1 MILRRPYAF
10 LIKHFRLI
18 HLILFALL
26 AIITYN
32 ASTVLNFFKD
42 YITANGNMEI
52 LSSNYINVFIY
63 IAPIIIIGLSIL
75 IFYLMKYK
83 DKPRL
88 YYIILIIVSIL
99 CTGVYT
105 YLYLNIRSL
114 ETTTVSAR
122 IIRLY
127 RDIARSNFYVLFVM
141 CIPTLIRGLGF
152 DIKKFNFSKDLKEL
166 NLSEEDSA
174 EVEVSIDV
182 SSNSLKR
189 TGRRTLRE
197 LKYYYVENKF
207 FINIILGTLILILV
221 MVFPFNK
228 YVVNRNLKE
237 GEVLGT
243 SAFNIKVTDSYLT
256 DRKRISK
263 DNSYVILKVSVIG
276 KVNKYSLDLDHFIL
290 EGKNNKYVP
299 SQKFYLYFNDI
310 GIGYRNNI
318 LDTTSYKDYILV
330 FNINNIDNSINIDF
344 KSKSET
350 IINDLNIH
358 NKNIEEKKVDDAL
371 STTNSDNIKI
381 ESNPTNNYKEVYTM
395 MSTAYAGDTITYMGT
410 TPVRDPDGIST
421 IAVDPSIIPLGSKVY
436 IPGYGL
442 AIASDT
448 GGLIKG
454 NRIDLFLNSED
465 ECINWGVQTV
475 SLYLIAY
482 PGEW

>member
-182 SSNSLKR
+182 SSNDLKR

-207 FINIILGTLILILV
+207 FINIILGTLILILI

-263 DNSYVILKVSVIG
+263 DNSYIILKISVIG

-310 GIGYRNNI
+310 GTGYRNNI

-330 FNINNIDNSINIDF
+330 FNINNIDKDSNFIFRYVD
-344 KSKSET
+344 
-350 IINDLNIH
+350 NDRG
-358 NKNIEEKKVDDAL
+358 
-371 STTNSDNIKI
+371 IKI
-381 ESNPTNNYKEVYTM
+381 SPEVIY
-395 MSTAYAGDTITYMGT
+395 
-410 TPVRDPDGIST
+410 
-421 IAVDPSIIPLGSKVY
+421 
-436 IPGYGL
+436 
-442 AIASDT
+442 
-448 GGLIKG
+448 
-454 NRIDLFLNSED
+454 
-465 ECINWGVQTV
+465 
-475 SLYLIAY
+475 
-482 PGEW
+482 

>member
-26 AIITYN
+26 AVITYN
-32 ASTVLNFFKD
+32 ASTLLNFFKD

-182 SSNSLKR
+182 SSNGLKR

-263 DNSYVILKVSVIG
+263 DNSYIILKISVIG

-290 EGKNNKYVP
+290 EGKNNNYVP

-330 FNINNIDNSINIDF
+330 FNINNVAYSAIILYLSSMIIDKMLIGISTSKLFYIKTDKINEVKDF
-344 KSKSET
+344 IIRELKTGVT
-350 IINDLNIH
+350 IINVEGGYSAKKGKLIMCVVDNMDYYLFKESVLEIDPKAFFIIDDCYEVKKKKKRERINL
-358 NKNIEEKKVDDAL
+358 IE
-371 STTNSDNIKI
+371 
-381 ESNPTNNYKEVYTM
+381 
-395 MSTAYAGDTITYMGT
+395 G
-410 TPVRDPDGIST
+410 
-421 IAVDPSIIPLGSKVY
+421 
-436 IPGYGL
+436 
-442 AIASDT
+442 
-448 GGLIKG
+448 
-454 NRIDLFLNSED
+454 
-465 ECINWGVQTV
+465 
-475 SLYLIAY
+475 
-482 PGEW
+482 

>member
-26 AIITYN
+26 AVITYN

-182 SSNSLKR
+182 SSNGLKR

-228 YVVNRNLKE
+228 YVVNRNL
-237 GEVLGT
+237 
-243 SAFNIKVTDSYLT
+243 
-256 DRKRISK
+256 
-263 DNSYVILKVSVIG
+263 
-276 KVNKYSLDLDHFIL
+276 
-290 EGKNNKYVP
+290 
-299 SQKFYLYFNDI
+299 
-310 GIGYRNNI
+310 
-318 LDTTSYKDYILV
+318 
-330 FNINNIDNSINIDF
+330 
-344 KSKSET
+344 
-350 IINDLNIH
+350 
-358 NKNIEEKKVDDAL
+358 
-371 STTNSDNIKI
+371 
-381 ESNPTNNYKEVYTM
+381 
-395 MSTAYAGDTITYMGT
+395 
-410 TPVRDPDGIST
+410 
-421 IAVDPSIIPLGSKVY
+421 
-436 IPGYGL
+436 
-442 AIASDT
+442 
-448 GGLIKG
+448 
-454 NRIDLFLNSED
+454 
-465 ECINWGVQTV
+465 
-475 SLYLIAY
+475 
-482 PGEW
+482 

>member
-26 AIITYN
+26 AVITYN

-88 YYIILIIVSIL
+88 YYIILIIISVL

-166 NLSEEDSA
+166 NLNEEDSA

-207 FINIILGTLILILV
+207 FINIILGTLIFILI

-263 DNSYVILKVSVIG
+263 DNSYIILKVSVIG
-276 KVNKYSLDLDHFIL
+276 KINKYSLDLDHFVL

-310 GIGYRNNI
+310 GTGYRNNI

-330 FNINNIDNSINIDF
+330 FNINNIDKDSNFIFRYVD
-344 KSKSET
+344 
-350 IINDLNIH
+350 NDRGI
-358 NKNIEEKKVDDAL
+358 KL
-371 STTNSDNIKI
+371 S
-381 ESNPTNNYKEVYTM
+381 PEVIY
-395 MSTAYAGDTITYMGT
+395 
-410 TPVRDPDGIST
+410 
-421 IAVDPSIIPLGSKVY
+421 
-436 IPGYGL
+436 
-442 AIASDT
+442 
-448 GGLIKG
+448 
-454 NRIDLFLNSED
+454 
-465 ECINWGVQTV
+465 
-475 SLYLIAY
+475 
-482 PGEW
+482 

>member
-52 LSSNYINVFIY
+52 LSSNYINAFIY
-63 IAPIIIIGLSIL
+63 IAPIIIIGLSIS

-88 YYIILIIVSIL
+88 YYIILIIVSVL

-105 YLYLNIRSL
+105 YLYLSIRSL

-182 SSNSLKR
+182 SSNGLKR

-221 MVFPFNK
+221 MLFPFNK

-276 KVNKYSLDLDHFIL
+276 KVNKYSLDLDHFVL

-310 GIGYRNNI
+310 GTGYRNNI

-330 FNINNIDNSINIDF
+330 FNINNIDKDSNFIFRYVD
-344 KSKSET
+344 
-350 IINDLNIH
+350 NDKGI
-358 NKNIEEKKVDDAL
+358 KL
-371 STTNSDNIKI
+371 S
-381 ESNPTNNYKEVYTM
+381 PEVIY
-395 MSTAYAGDTITYMGT
+395 
-410 TPVRDPDGIST
+410 
-421 IAVDPSIIPLGSKVY
+421 
-436 IPGYGL
+436 
-442 AIASDT
+442 
-448 GGLIKG
+448 
-454 NRIDLFLNSED
+454 
-465 ECINWGVQTV
+465 
-475 SLYLIAY
+475 
-482 PGEW
+482 

>member
-182 SSNSLKR
+182 SSNGLKR

-197 LKYYYVENKF
+197 L
-207 FINIILGTLILILV
+207 

-330 FNINNIDNSINIDF
+330 FNINNIDKDSNFIFRYVD
-344 KSKSET
+344 
-350 IINDLNIH
+350 NDRG
-358 NKNIEEKKVDDAL
+358 
-371 STTNSDNIKI
+371 IKI
-381 ESNPTNNYKEVYTM
+381 SPEVIY
-395 MSTAYAGDTITYMGT
+395 
-410 TPVRDPDGIST
+410 
-421 IAVDPSIIPLGSKVY
+421 
-436 IPGYGL
+436 
-442 AIASDT
+442 
-448 GGLIKG
+448 
-454 NRIDLFLNSED
+454 
-465 ECINWGVQTV
+465 
-475 SLYLIAY
+475 
-482 PGEW
+482 

>member
-1 MILRRPYAF
+1 MILKRPYAF

-32 ASTVLNFFKD
+32 ASIVLNFFKD

-182 SSNSLKR
+182 SSNGLKR

-263 DNSYVILKVSVIG
+263 DNSYIILKISVIG
-276 KVNKYSLDLDHFIL
+276 KVNKYSLDLDHFVL

-330 FNINNIDNSINIDF
+330 FNINNIDKDSNFIFRYVD
-344 KSKSET
+344 
-350 IINDLNIH
+350 NDRG
-358 NKNIEEKKVDDAL
+358 
-371 STTNSDNIKI
+371 IKI
-381 ESNPTNNYKEVYTM
+381 SPEVIY
-395 MSTAYAGDTITYMGT
+395 
-410 TPVRDPDGIST
+410 
-421 IAVDPSIIPLGSKVY
+421 
-436 IPGYGL
+436 
-442 AIASDT
+442 
-448 GGLIKG
+448 
-454 NRIDLFLNSED
+454 
-465 ECINWGVQTV
+465 
-475 SLYLIAY
+475 
-482 PGEW
+482 

>member
-52 LSSNYINVFIY
+52 LSSNYINAFIY
-63 IAPIIIIGLSIL
+63 IAPIIIIGLSIS

-105 YLYLNIRSL
+105 YLYLSIRSL

-127 RDIARSNFYVLFVM
+127 RDIARSNFYVLFVI

-182 SSNSLKR
+182 SSNGLKR

-243 SAFNIKVTDSYLT
+243 STFNIKVTDSYLT

-263 DNSYVILKVSVIG
+263 DNSYIILKISVIG
-276 KVNKYSLDLDHFIL
+276 KVNKYSLDLDHFVL

-318 LDTTSYKDYILV
+318 LDTSNYKDYILV
-330 FNINNIDNSINIDF
+330 FNINNIDKDSNFIFRYVD
-344 KSKSET
+344 
-350 IINDLNIH
+350 NDKGI
-358 NKNIEEKKVDDAL
+358 KL
-371 STTNSDNIKI
+371 S
-381 ESNPTNNYKEVYTM
+381 PEVIY
-395 MSTAYAGDTITYMGT
+395 
-410 TPVRDPDGIST
+410 
-421 IAVDPSIIPLGSKVY
+421 
-436 IPGYGL
+436 
-442 AIASDT
+442 
-448 GGLIKG
+448 
-454 NRIDLFLNSED
+454 
-465 ECINWGVQTV
+465 
-475 SLYLIAY
+475 
-482 PGEW
+482 

>member
-26 AIITYN
+26 AVITYN
-32 ASTVLNFFKD
+32 ASTVFNFFKD

-99 CTGVYT
+99 CTGICT

-182 SSNSLKR
+182 SSNGLKR

-263 DNSYVILKVSVIG
+263 DNSYVILKISVIG

-290 EGKNNKYVP
+290 DGKNNNYVP

-310 GIGYRNNI
+310 GIWYRNNI

-330 FNINNIDNSINIDF
+330 FNINNIDKDSNFIFRYVD
-344 KSKSET
+344 
-350 IINDLNIH
+350 NDRG
-358 NKNIEEKKVDDAL
+358 
-371 STTNSDNIKI
+371 IKI
-381 ESNPTNNYKEVYTM
+381 SPEVIY
-395 MSTAYAGDTITYMGT
+395 
-410 TPVRDPDGIST
+410 
-421 IAVDPSIIPLGSKVY
+421 
-436 IPGYGL
+436 
-442 AIASDT
+442 
-448 GGLIKG
+448 
-454 NRIDLFLNSED
+454 
-465 ECINWGVQTV
+465 
-475 SLYLIAY
+475 
-482 PGEW
+482 

>member
-26 AIITYN
+26 AVITYN

-52 LSSNYINVFIY
+52 LYSNYINVFIY

-182 SSNSLKR
+182 SSNGLKR

-263 DNSYVILKVSVIG
+263 DNSYVILKISVIS
-276 KVNKYSLDLDHFIL
+276 KVNKYSLDLDHFVL

-310 GIGYRNNI
+310 GTGYRNNI

-330 FNINNIDNSINIDF
+330 FNINNIDKDSNFIFRYVD
-344 KSKSET
+344 
-350 IINDLNIH
+350 NDRG
-358 NKNIEEKKVDDAL
+358 
-371 STTNSDNIKI
+371 IKI
-381 ESNPTNNYKEVYTM
+381 SPEVIY
-395 MSTAYAGDTITYMGT
+395 
-410 TPVRDPDGIST
+410 
-421 IAVDPSIIPLGSKVY
+421 
-436 IPGYGL
+436 
-442 AIASDT
+442 
-448 GGLIKG
+448 
-454 NRIDLFLNSED
+454 
-465 ECINWGVQTV
+465 
-475 SLYLIAY
+475 
-482 PGEW
+482 

>member
-1 MILRRPYAF
+1 MILKRPYAF

-88 YYIILIIVSIL
+88 YYI
-99 CTGVYT
+99 
-105 YLYLNIRSL
+105 RSL

-182 SSNSLKR
+182 SSNGLKR

-330 FNINNIDNSINIDF
+330 FNINNIDKDSNFIFRYVD
-344 KSKSET
+344 
-350 IINDLNIH
+350 NDRG
-358 NKNIEEKKVDDAL
+358 
-371 STTNSDNIKI
+371 IKI
-381 ESNPTNNYKEVYTM
+381 SPEVIY
-395 MSTAYAGDTITYMGT
+395 
-410 TPVRDPDGIST
+410 
-421 IAVDPSIIPLGSKVY
+421 
-436 IPGYGL
+436 
-442 AIASDT
+442 
-448 GGLIKG
+448 
-454 NRIDLFLNSED
+454 
-465 ECINWGVQTV
+465 
-475 SLYLIAY
+475 
-482 PGEW
+482 

>member
-26 AIITYN
+26 AVITYN

-42 YITANGNMEI
+42 YITVNGNMEI

-182 SSNSLKR
+182 SSNGLKR

-263 DNSYVILKVSVIG
+263 DNSYVILKISVIS
-276 KVNKYSLDLDHFIL
+276 KVNKYSLDLDHFVL

-310 GIGYRNNI
+310 GTGYRNNI

-330 FNINNIDNSINIDF
+330 FNINNIDKDSNFIFRYVD
-344 KSKSET
+344 
-350 IINDLNIH
+350 NDRG
-358 NKNIEEKKVDDAL
+358 
-371 STTNSDNIKI
+371 IKI
-381 ESNPTNNYKEVYTM
+381 SPEVIY
-395 MSTAYAGDTITYMGT
+395 
-410 TPVRDPDGIST
+410 
-421 IAVDPSIIPLGSKVY
+421 
-436 IPGYGL
+436 
-442 AIASDT
+442 
-448 GGLIKG
+448 
-454 NRIDLFLNSED
+454 
-465 ECINWGVQTV
+465 
-475 SLYLIAY
+475 
-482 PGEW
+482 

>member
-182 SSNSLKR
+182 SSNGLKR

-197 LKYYYVENKF
+197 LKYYYAENKF
-207 FINIILGTLILILV
+207 FINIILGVVAVILILI
-221 MVFPFNK
+221 FPFNK
-228 YVVNRNLKE
+228 FVIH
-237 GEVLGT
+237 GT
-243 SAFNIKVTDSYLT
+243 LSEKQMLSTRYFNFKVIDSYVS
-256 DRKRISK
+256 DRNRISRDNAYVIVKFSTKGKISKYNFKLDNFVLKSK
-263 DNSYVILKVSVIG
+263 DNDYIPSLKYYYYFDDIG
-276 KVNKYSLDLDHFIL
+276 TGYKREELATNKYNEYIFV
-290 EGKNNKYVP
+290 Y
-299 SQKFYLYFNDI
+299 
-310 GIGYRNNI
+310 NI
-318 LDTTSYKDYILV
+318 
-330 FNINNIDNSINIDF
+330 
-344 KSKSET
+344 
-350 IINDLNIH
+350 
-358 NKNIEEKKVDDAL
+358 
-371 STTNSDNIKI
+371 
-381 ESNPTNNYKEVYTM
+381 
-395 MSTAYAGDTITYMGT
+395 
-410 TPVRDPDGIST
+410 
-421 IAVDPSIIPLGSKVY
+421 
-436 IPGYGL
+436 
-442 AIASDT
+442 
-448 GGLIKG
+448 
-454 NRIDLFLNSED
+454 NSED
-465 ECINWGVQTV
+465 KNSKFT
-475 SLYLIAY
+475 LNYLGDDSKIRLT
-482 PGEW
+482 PSVLE

>member
-52 LSSNYINVFIY
+52 LSSNYINAFIY
-63 IAPIIIIGLSIL
+63 IAPIIIIGLSIS

-88 YYIILIIVSIL
+88 YYIILIIVSVL

-105 YLYLNIRSL
+105 YLYLSIRSL

-174 EVEVSIDV
+174 EVEVSIYL
-182 SSNSLKR
+182 SSNGLKR

-221 MVFPFNK
+221 MLFPFNK
-228 YVVNRNLKE
+228 YVVNRDLKE

-276 KVNKYSLDLDHFIL
+276 KVNKYSLDLDHFVL

-310 GIGYRNNI
+310 GTGYRNNI

-330 FNINNIDNSINIDF
+330 FNINNIDKDSNFIFRYVD
-344 KSKSET
+344 
-350 IINDLNIH
+350 NDKGI
-358 NKNIEEKKVDDAL
+358 KL
-371 STTNSDNIKI
+371 S
-381 ESNPTNNYKEVYTM
+381 PEVIY
-395 MSTAYAGDTITYMGT
+395 
-410 TPVRDPDGIST
+410 
-421 IAVDPSIIPLGSKVY
+421 
-436 IPGYGL
+436 
-442 AIASDT
+442 
-448 GGLIKG
+448 
-454 NRIDLFLNSED
+454 
-465 ECINWGVQTV
+465 
-475 SLYLIAY
+475 
-482 PGEW
+482 

>member
-52 LSSNYINVFIY
+52 LSSNYINAFIY
-63 IAPIIIIGLSIL
+63 IAPIIIIGLSIS

-88 YYIILIIVSIL
+88 YYIILIIVSVL

-182 SSNSLKR
+182 SSNGLKR

-221 MVFPFNK
+221 MLFPFNK
-228 YVVNRNLKE
+228 YVVNRDLKE

-276 KVNKYSLDLDHFIL
+276 KVNKYSLDLDHFVL

-310 GIGYRNNI
+310 GTGYRNNI

-330 FNINNIDNSINIDF
+330 FNINNIDKDSNFIFRYVD
-344 KSKSET
+344 
-350 IINDLNIH
+350 NDKGI
-358 NKNIEEKKVDDAL
+358 KL
-371 STTNSDNIKI
+371 S
-381 ESNPTNNYKEVYTM
+381 PEVIY
-395 MSTAYAGDTITYMGT
+395 
-410 TPVRDPDGIST
+410 
-421 IAVDPSIIPLGSKVY
+421 
-436 IPGYGL
+436 
-442 AIASDT
+442 
-448 GGLIKG
+448 
-454 NRIDLFLNSED
+454 
-465 ECINWGVQTV
+465 
-475 SLYLIAY
+475 
-482 PGEW
+482 

>member
-52 LSSNYINVFIY
+52 LSSNYINAFIY
-63 IAPIIIIGLSIL
+63 IAPIIIIGLSIS

-88 YYIILIIVSIL
+88 YYIILIIVSVL

-105 YLYLNIRSL
+105 YLYLSIRSL

-182 SSNSLKR
+182 SSNGLKR

-221 MVFPFNK
+221 MLFPFNK
-228 YVVNRNLKE
+228 YVVNRDLKE

-276 KVNKYSLDLDHFIL
+276 KVNKYSLDLDHFVL

-310 GIGYRNNI
+310 GTGYRNNI

-330 FNINNIDNSINIDF
+330 FNINNIDKDSNFIFRYVD
-344 KSKSET
+344 
-350 IINDLNIH
+350 NDKGI
-358 NKNIEEKKVDDAL
+358 KL
-371 STTNSDNIKI
+371 S
-381 ESNPTNNYKEVYTM
+381 PEVIY
-395 MSTAYAGDTITYMGT
+395 
-410 TPVRDPDGIST
+410 
-421 IAVDPSIIPLGSKVY
+421 
-436 IPGYGL
+436 
-442 AIASDT
+442 
-448 GGLIKG
+448 
-454 NRIDLFLNSED
+454 
-465 ECINWGVQTV
+465 
-475 SLYLIAY
+475 
-482 PGEW
+482 

>member
-52 LSSNYINVFIY
+52 LSSNYINAFIY
-63 IAPIIIIGLSIL
+63 IAPIIIIGLSIS

-88 YYIILIIVSIL
+88 YYIILIIVSVL

-105 YLYLNIRSL
+105 YLYLSIRSL

-152 DIKKFNFSKDLKEL
+152 DIKKFNFGKDLKEL

-182 SSNSLKR
+182 SSNGLKR

-207 FINIILGTLILILV
+207 FINIILGTLILILI
-221 MVFPFNK
+221 MLFPFNK
-228 YVVNRNLKE
+228 YVVNRDLKE

-276 KVNKYSLDLDHFIL
+276 KVNKYSLDLDHFVL

-310 GIGYRNNI
+310 GMGYRNNI

-330 FNINNIDNSINIDF
+330 FNINNIDKDSNFIFRYVD
-344 KSKSET
+344 
-350 IINDLNIH
+350 NDKGIKLSP
-358 NKNIEEKKVDDAL
+358 KV
-371 STTNSDNIKI
+371 I
-381 ESNPTNNYKEVYTM
+381 Y
-395 MSTAYAGDTITYMGT
+395 
-410 TPVRDPDGIST
+410 
-421 IAVDPSIIPLGSKVY
+421 
-436 IPGYGL
+436 
-442 AIASDT
+442 
-448 GGLIKG
+448 
-454 NRIDLFLNSED
+454 
-465 ECINWGVQTV
+465 
-475 SLYLIAY
+475 
-482 PGEW
+482 

>member
-52 LSSNYINVFIY
+52 LSSNYINAFIY
-63 IAPIIIIGLSIL
+63 IAPIIIIGLSIS

-88 YYIILIIVSIL
+88 YYIILIIVSVL

-105 YLYLNIRSL
+105 YLYLSIRSL

-182 SSNSLKR
+182 SSNGLKR

-221 MVFPFNK
+221 MLFPFNK
-228 YVVNRNLKE
+228 YVVNRDLKE

-276 KVNKYSLDLDHFIL
+276 KVNKYSLDLDHFVL

-310 GIGYRNNI
+310 GMGYRNNI

-330 FNINNIDNSINIDF
+330 FNINNIDKDSNFIFRYVD
-344 KSKSET
+344 
-350 IINDLNIH
+350 NDKGIKLSP
-358 NKNIEEKKVDDAL
+358 KV
-371 STTNSDNIKI
+371 I
-381 ESNPTNNYKEVYTM
+381 Y
-395 MSTAYAGDTITYMGT
+395 
-410 TPVRDPDGIST
+410 
-421 IAVDPSIIPLGSKVY
+421 
-436 IPGYGL
+436 
-442 AIASDT
+442 
-448 GGLIKG
+448 
-454 NRIDLFLNSED
+454 
-465 ECINWGVQTV
+465 
-475 SLYLIAY
+475 
-482 PGEW
+482 

>member
-52 LSSNYINVFIY
+52 LSSNYINAFIY
-63 IAPIIIIGLSIL
+63 IAPIIIIGLSIS

-88 YYIILIIVSIL
+88 YYIILIIVSVL

-105 YLYLNIRSL
+105 YLYLSIRSL

-182 SSNSLKR
+182 SSNGLKR

-207 FINIILGTLILILV
+207 FINIILGTLILILI

-263 DNSYVILKVSVIG
+263 ENSYVILKVSVIG
-276 KVNKYSLDLDHFIL
+276 KVNKYSLDLDHFVL

-310 GIGYRNNI
+310 GTGYRNNI

-330 FNINNIDNSINIDF
+330 FNINNIDKDSNFIFRYVD
-344 KSKSET
+344 
-350 IINDLNIH
+350 NDKGI
-358 NKNIEEKKVDDAL
+358 KL
-371 STTNSDNIKI
+371 S
-381 ESNPTNNYKEVYTM
+381 PEVIY
-395 MSTAYAGDTITYMGT
+395 
-410 TPVRDPDGIST
+410 
-421 IAVDPSIIPLGSKVY
+421 
-436 IPGYGL
+436 
-442 AIASDT
+442 
-448 GGLIKG
+448 
-454 NRIDLFLNSED
+454 
-465 ECINWGVQTV
+465 
-475 SLYLIAY
+475 
-482 PGEW
+482 

>member
-52 LSSNYINVFIY
+52 LSSNYINAFIY
-63 IAPIIIIGLSIL
+63 IAPIIIIGLSIS

-88 YYIILIIVSIL
+88 YYIILIIVSVL

-105 YLYLNIRSL
+105 YLYLSIRSL

-127 RDIARSNFYVLFVM
+127 RDIARSNFYVLFVI

-182 SSNSLKR
+182 SSNGLKR

-243 SAFNIKVTDSYLT
+243 STFNIKVTDSYLT

-263 DNSYVILKVSVIG
+263 DNSYIILKISVIG
-276 KVNKYSLDLDHFIL
+276 KVNKYSLDLDHFVL

-318 LDTTSYKDYILV
+318 LDTSNYKDYILV
-330 FNINNIDNSINIDF
+330 FNINNIDKDSNFIFRYVD
-344 KSKSET
+344 
-350 IINDLNIH
+350 NDKGI
-358 NKNIEEKKVDDAL
+358 KL
-371 STTNSDNIKI
+371 S
-381 ESNPTNNYKEVYTM
+381 PEVIY
-395 MSTAYAGDTITYMGT
+395 
-410 TPVRDPDGIST
+410 
-421 IAVDPSIIPLGSKVY
+421 
-436 IPGYGL
+436 
-442 AIASDT
+442 
-448 GGLIKG
+448 
-454 NRIDLFLNSED
+454 
-465 ECINWGVQTV
+465 
-475 SLYLIAY
+475 
-482 PGEW
+482 

>member
-26 AIITYN
+26 AVITYN

-182 SSNSLKR
+182 SSNGLKR

-263 DNSYVILKVSVIG
+263 DNSYVISLVLGKKVKNKLIYVGKVSLGKKRRLAELIMKKTKVKAYMDVNSRDVIYI
-276 KVNKYSLDLDHFIL
+276 KPDVKCIVKYL
-290 EGKNNKYVP
+290 EVTENGLLRQPFVP
-299 SQKFYLYFNDI
+299 
-310 GIGYRNNI
+310 
-318 LDTTSYKDYILV
+318 
-330 FNINNIDNSINIDF
+330 
-344 KSKSET
+344 
-350 IINDLNIH
+350 
-358 NKNIEEKKVDDAL
+358 
-371 STTNSDNIKI
+371 
-381 ESNPTNNYKEVYTM
+381 
-395 MSTAYAGDTITYMGT
+395 
-410 TPVRDPDGIST
+410 
-421 IAVDPSIIPLGSKVY
+421 
-436 IPGYGL
+436 
-442 AIASDT
+442 
-448 GGLIKG
+448 
-454 NRIDLFLNSED
+454 
-465 ECINWGVQTV
+465 
-475 SLYLIAY
+475 
-482 PGEW
+482 

>member
-1 MILRRPYAF
+1 MILKRPYAF

-174 EVEVSIDV
+174 EVEVRIDV
-182 SSNSLKR
+182 SSNGLKR

-263 DNSYVILKVSVIG
+263 DNSYVILKISVIS
-276 KVNKYSLDLDHFIL
+276 KVNKYSLDLDHFVL

-310 GIGYRNNI
+310 GTGYRNNI

-330 FNINNIDNSINIDF
+330 FNINNIDKDSNFIFRYVD
-344 KSKSET
+344 
-350 IINDLNIH
+350 NDRG
-358 NKNIEEKKVDDAL
+358 
-371 STTNSDNIKI
+371 IKI
-381 ESNPTNNYKEVYTM
+381 SPEVIY
-395 MSTAYAGDTITYMGT
+395 
-410 TPVRDPDGIST
+410 
-421 IAVDPSIIPLGSKVY
+421 
-436 IPGYGL
+436 
-442 AIASDT
+442 
-448 GGLIKG
+448 
-454 NRIDLFLNSED
+454 
-465 ECINWGVQTV
+465 
-475 SLYLIAY
+475 
-482 PGEW
+482 

>member
-26 AIITYN
+26 AVITYN

-182 SSNSLKR
+182 SSNGLKR

-207 FINIILGTLILILV
+207 FINIILGTLILILI

-263 DNSYVILKVSVIG
+263 DNGYVILKVSVIG
-276 KVNKYSLDLDHFIL
+276 KINKYSLDLDHFVL

-310 GIGYRNNI
+310 GTGYRNNI

-330 FNINNIDNSINIDF
+330 FNINNIDKDSNFIFRYVD
-344 KSKSET
+344 
-350 IINDLNIH
+350 NDRG
-358 NKNIEEKKVDDAL
+358 
-371 STTNSDNIKI
+371 IKI
-381 ESNPTNNYKEVYTM
+381 SPEVIY
-395 MSTAYAGDTITYMGT
+395 
-410 TPVRDPDGIST
+410 
-421 IAVDPSIIPLGSKVY
+421 
-436 IPGYGL
+436 
-442 AIASDT
+442 
-448 GGLIKG
+448 
-454 NRIDLFLNSED
+454 
-465 ECINWGVQTV
+465 
-475 SLYLIAY
+475 
-482 PGEW
+482 

>member
-52 LSSNYINVFIY
+52 LSSNYINAFIY
-63 IAPIIIIGLSIL
+63 IAPIIIIGLSIS

-88 YYIILIIVSIL
+88 YYIILIIVSVL

-105 YLYLNIRSL
+105 YLYLSIRSL

-127 RDIARSNFYVLFVM
+127 RDIARSNFYVLFVI

-182 SSNSLKR
+182 SSNGLKR

-221 MVFPFNK
+221 MLFPFNK
-228 YVVNRNLKE
+228 YVVNRDLKE

-276 KVNKYSLDLDHFIL
+276 KVNKYSLDLDHFVL

-330 FNINNIDNSINIDF
+330 FNINNIDKDSNFIFRYVD
-344 KSKSET
+344 
-350 IINDLNIH
+350 NDKGI
-358 NKNIEEKKVDDAL
+358 KL
-371 STTNSDNIKI
+371 S
-381 ESNPTNNYKEVYTM
+381 PEVIY
-395 MSTAYAGDTITYMGT
+395 
-410 TPVRDPDGIST
+410 
-421 IAVDPSIIPLGSKVY
+421 
-436 IPGYGL
+436 
-442 AIASDT
+442 
-448 GGLIKG
+448 
-454 NRIDLFLNSED
+454 
-465 ECINWGVQTV
+465 
-475 SLYLIAY
+475 
-482 PGEW
+482 

>member
-1 MILRRPYAF
+1 MIIRRPYAF

-52 LSSNYINVFIY
+52 LSSNYINAFIY
-63 IAPIIIIGLSIL
+63 IAPIIIIGLSIS

-88 YYIILIIVSIL
+88 YYIILIIVSVL

-105 YLYLNIRSL
+105 YLYLSIRSL

-152 DIKKFNFSKDLKEL
+152 DIKKFNFGKDLKEL

-182 SSNSLKR
+182 SSNGLKR

-207 FINIILGTLILILV
+207 FINIILGTLILILI
-221 MVFPFNK
+221 MLFPFNK
-228 YVVNRNLKE
+228 YVVNRDLKE

-276 KVNKYSLDLDHFIL
+276 KVNKYSLDLDHFVL

-310 GIGYRNNI
+310 GMGYRNNI

-330 FNINNIDNSINIDF
+330 FNINNIDKDSNFIFRYVD
-344 KSKSET
+344 
-350 IINDLNIH
+350 NDKGIKLSP
-358 NKNIEEKKVDDAL
+358 KV
-371 STTNSDNIKI
+371 I
-381 ESNPTNNYKEVYTM
+381 Y
-395 MSTAYAGDTITYMGT
+395 
-410 TPVRDPDGIST
+410 
-421 IAVDPSIIPLGSKVY
+421 
-436 IPGYGL
+436 
-442 AIASDT
+442 
-448 GGLIKG
+448 
-454 NRIDLFLNSED
+454 
-465 ECINWGVQTV
+465 
-475 SLYLIAY
+475 
-482 PGEW
+482 